1 MSGATPTSAPA
12 ISAGPIGE
20 FLVELLSGPATAPTR
35 SPEAAAATAAN
46 LARGV
51 ADPLADDDLQR
62 ALYIGYELHYR
73 GFDGIDPGWEWS
85 PSLLAARG
93 VLERAFLEALAAA
106 VPIDGDIDPERVGE
120 RLFEIEA
127 ADEGVSLSR
136 YVETQATVEQFR
148 ELAVHRSLYQLKEAD
163 PQSWAIPRLT
173 GAAKSA
179 LLEVQADEYGG
190 GRPERMHSL
199 LWAQTMRALGL
210 DDHENAYLDR
220 APGTTLATVN
230 LGSALGLQR
239 ARRGALVGSLA
250 MFEMTSALP
259 NRRYGNALRRLGFGE
274 EATDFHDEH
283 VEADS
288 VHENIAAYDLAGG
301 LARAEPELAA
311 DILFG
316 ARALLHLEDRFARRL
331 LAAWEGGETSLL
343 RAL

>member
-1 MSGATPTSAPA
+1 VSGATSTSAAA
-12 ISAGPIGE
+12 ISAGPIGD
-20 FLVELLSGPATAPTR
+20 FVLDLLSGPAERPSL
-35 SPEAAAATAAN
+35 SPEAAAAISADLTDA
-46 LARGV
+46 V
-51 ADPLADDDLQR
+51 TDPLGDDDLQR
-62 ALYIGYELHYR
+62 SLYIGYELHYR
-73 GFDGIDPGWEWS
+73 GFAGIDPGWEWS

-93 VLERAFLEALAAA
+93 VFERAFLGALAAA
-106 VPIDGDIDPERVGE
+106 VPAEAALDPERVGE
-120 RLFEIEA
+120 LLFEIEA
-127 ADEGVSLSR
+127 AEEGVSLSR
-136 YVETQATVEQFR
+136 YVETQATIEQFR

-199 LWAQTMRALGL
+199 LWAKTMRALGL
-210 DDHENAYLDR
+210 DDRENTYLDR
-220 APGTTLATVN
+220 VPGTTLATVN

-239 ARRGALVGSLA
+239 ARRGALVGNLA

-259 NRRYGNALRRLGFGE
+259 NRRYGNALRRLGFGA

-301 LARAEPELAA
+301 LARAEPEIAA
-311 DILFG
+311 DIVFG
-316 ARALLHLEDRFARRL
+316 ARALLHLEDRFAHHL

-343 RAL
+343 RPL

>member
-1 MSGATPTSAPA
+1 M
-12 ISAGPIGE
+12 
-20 FLVELLSGPATAPTR
+20 LELLAGSPARPAL
-35 SPEAAAATAAN
+35 SPEAAAATAAG
-46 LARGV
+46 LVREV

-73 GFDGIDPGWEWS
+73 GFPEVDPDWEWS
-85 PSLLAARG
+85 PTMLAARA
-93 VLERAFLEALAAA
+93 VLERAFLGALAEA
-106 VPIDGDIDPERVGE
+106 VPVDDGVDLERIGE

-136 YVETQATVEQFR
+136 YVEVSAGLEQFR

-199 LWAQTMRALGL
+199 LWAKTMRALGL
-210 DDHENAYLDR
+210 DDRENAYLDR
-220 APGTTLATVN
+220 VPGTTLATVN

-259 NRRYGNALRRLGFGE
+259 NRRYGNALRRLGFGAD
-274 EATDFHDEH
+274 ATDFHDEH

-316 ARALLHLEDRFARRL
+316 ARALLALEDRFARCL
-331 LAAWEGGETSLL
+331 LGAWEGGETSLL

>member
-1 MSGATPTSAPA
+1 MSAATSTSAPA
-12 ISAGPIGE
+12 VPAGPIGE
-20 FLVELLSGPATAPTR
+20 FLVELLSGTAAEP
-35 SPEAAAATAAN
+35 SLAPEAAAATAAD
-46 LARGV
+46 LSRDV

-73 GFDGIDPGWEWS
+73 GFPGIDPGWEWS
-85 PSLLAARG
+85 PSLLAARA
-93 VLERAFLEALAAA
+93 VLERAFLDALAEA
-106 VPIDGDIDPERVGE
+106 VPLDGDADPERVGE

-127 ADEGVSLSR
+127 ADDGVSLSR
-136 YVETQATVEQFR
+136 YVETQASLEQFR
-148 ELAVHRSLYQLKEAD
+148 ELAAHRSLYQLKEAD

-199 LWAQTMRALGL
+199 LWARTMRALGL
-210 DDHENAYLDR
+210 DDRENAYLDR

-259 NRRYGNALRRLGFGE
+259 NRRYGNALRRLGFGP

-316 ARALLHLEDRFARRL
+316 ARALLALEDRFARRL
-331 LAAWEGGETSLL
+331 LGAWESGEASLL
-343 RAL
+343 HSL